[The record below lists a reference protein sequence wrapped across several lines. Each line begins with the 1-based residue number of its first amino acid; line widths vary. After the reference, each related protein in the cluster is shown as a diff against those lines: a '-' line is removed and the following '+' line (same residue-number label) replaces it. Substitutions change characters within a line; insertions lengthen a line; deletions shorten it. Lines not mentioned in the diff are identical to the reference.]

1 MNGRP
6 PGNAPS
12 GKAFWACLAAGWAV
26 MAFGLRGVLQNSTAT
41 HPANLSAWFFGSG
54 LLHDLLLAP
63 AVFLIAVVLGRL
75 VPARARAIVQAGL
88 IVSAVVILVA
98 IPLILGPGKPGN
110 PSALPRNYPV
120 GLSIVVGTV
129 WAATALLFLVGRIRR
144 G

>member
-1 MNGRP
+1 VNGKP

-12 GKAFWACLAAGWAV
+12 GKAFWACLVAGWTV

-54 LLHDLLLAP
+54 LVHDLLLAP

-75 VPARARAIVQAGL
+75 VPARARGIVQAGL
-88 IVSAVVILVA
+88 IVSALVVLVA
-98 IPLILGPGKPGN
+98 LPLILSPGPPGN

-129 WAATALLFLVGRIRR
+129 WAATGLLLLVGTIRR